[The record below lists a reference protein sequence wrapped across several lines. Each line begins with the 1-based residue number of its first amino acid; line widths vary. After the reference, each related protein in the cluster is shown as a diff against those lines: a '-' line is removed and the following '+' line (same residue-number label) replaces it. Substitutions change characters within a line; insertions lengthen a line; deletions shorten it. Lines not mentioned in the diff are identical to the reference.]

1 MNSQTLNQPDTRLQ
15 QEIDKETQKATD
27 EAEKCLAREAVS
39 AIKETRNAINA
50 IEEENTK
57 AAIAALER
65 ATGKLDILV
74 ARYPQLG
81 LVPVMTQVSIID
93 VAPLDL
99 HVIERIRTQLKNA
112 FNNEDFPTARQL
124 LNNLMSEIRTT
135 IVNLPLETYPDA
147 MREAARLLSKGKT
160 DEARTLLQVAL
171 STLVLTEKSRPIPLL
186 NAYTLLVDAVDLAE
200 SDPEQ
205 RLRFLKDARTQL
217 KLAQELGY
225 ARSNPEY
232 TELEQAIQDIERQV
246 RANERT
252 ADPLSRLLEKFSSF
266 FKRISGTAPAQPA

>member
-1 MNSQTLNQPDTRLQ
+1 MNSQTLNQPDIRLQ
-15 QEIDKETQKATD
+15 QEIDKETKKATD
-27 EAEKCLAREAVS
+27 EAERCLDREAVS
-39 AIKETRNAINA
+39 AIEETRNAINA
-50 IEEENTK
+50 IEEENTQE
-57 AAIAALER
+57 AIAALER

-74 ARYPQLG
+74 ARYPELG
-81 LVPVMTQVSIID
+81 LVPVMTQVSIIN

-124 LNNLMSEIRTT
+124 LNNLMSEIRTL

-147 MREAARLLSKGKT
+147 MREAARLLSEGKT
-160 DEARTLLQVAL
+160 DAARTLLQVAL
-171 STLVLTEKSRPIPLL
+171 STLVLTEQSRPIPLL

-205 RLRFLKDARTQL
+205 TLRLLKDARTQL

-232 TELEQAIQDIERQV
+232 AELEQAIKNLERQV
-246 RANERT
+246 KASEKTTDAFAKLQER
-252 ADPLSRLLEKFSSF
+252 FSSF
-266 FKRISGTAPAQPA
+266 FNKVSAAINPA